1 MKTSA
6 LITAIVYES
15 KLIRRNWLF
24 YLFILGL
31 FAYTL
36 VFLIPWEIHSITW
49 EKIALASSL
58 PLQGIFFLNLFQSLI
73 ITFIACDI
81 PRKRH
86 KAETRETLYTRP
98 VGNGQLFF
106 AGFSGMLLPFLIA
119 DIIFLG
125 IILLINIVIPDSP
138 VNPGIYL
145 FYLLTHVLPSL
156 VFICGLSLLVNRLF
170 RHVLVSWVV
179 LVAFLTLSFLYLQ
192 EALHGALDFRGTLL
206 PDSFSGII
214 GFAHLQDYLLQ
225 RGLFLASGTGM
236 LFIAPLLARRL
247 PNTPGHASRFIV
259 PAVIFLACAACLGF
273 TYLENFSTRENN
285 RETYRQTF
293 LEHEKFPTA
302 RALTHDITYH
312 PRGNTFKATS
322 RMIVQ
327 NQKNMNLERVPL
339 FLNPGLEVLQMLA
352 NGQDV
357 PFTRDHQVI
366 LVDLPLA
373 RGDSVELTVEYG
385 GCIDEYIYQVNILN
399 EDFFAPI
406 SYVSWQNENHGKRTA
421 FLSDRYTLLLPEVMW
436 YPMTVA
442 PVALQP
448 AKETNFTAY
457 TLHVEKPEGMTVLSQ
472 GVPTEEGDYISFR
485 NLQNL
490 TGLSL
495 CIGDYRKRSFTTD
508 SLTVEFY
515 TYPGNDFYLTL
526 FDGWLE
532 EIAGYPDGEE
542 YLPRVL
548 QQCKENIEA
557 EQPNPYPFK
566 LLKFIE
572 TPLSFLHDTPFGDN
586 IQPELAF
593 FGERIAWAH
602 EKPGDFFYRNTG
614 ELSQQEYLL
623 YNMFPYFLNDIKF
636 GRIFSGYNRS
646 ITSDDYLGINLIFN
660 MMLHPQKSNLHQM
673 PERVY
678 RAAEMGTEG
687 LIRDRVSL
695 ESQLGINLKVSHLI
709 AHLTTLTTWDSL
721 QQYMREF
728 STLARFREISFDTFM
743 EGFKQRFGHD
753 IKPFMDEWYTTQALP
768 LLVLKDITY
777 HTTEDMQ
784 SLDFKVGNSRETEG
798 IVSIISYGWTP
809 SGEEFVKD
817 WRSFTVKPGEY
828 KRIIVHEDNNCSIEL
843 STNFSGCIP
852 NRKEF
857 GHNSFPVSPE
867 AIPAEGIIPLDKAE
881 FYPPGEIIVDNEDE
895 NFRLI
900 DSADNK
906 IKLADLVKQ
915 EDESKYH
922 NIITYNIK
930 TNTWDRPLLDESA
943 HGEYIH
949 STYTK
954 AVGTGKFKA
963 EWMAVLPEEGRYEIF
978 IHRPTPLPRGDG
990 LLSYSAN
997 EPGMKNYYT
1006 LYLPEGKEEIIL
1018 EVQEND
1024 PYWISLG
1031 TFTLPIGKSRIVL
1044 DDRGAAPSEDG
1055 QVQLIVADAVKWVKI
1070 K

>member
-406 SYVSWQNENHGKRTA
+406 SYVSWQNENYGKRTA

-436 YPMTVA
+436 YPTTVA

-472 GVPTEEGDYISFR
+472 GIPTEEGDYISFR

-495 CIGDYRKRSFTTD
+495 CIGDYHKRSFTTD

-515 TYPGNDFYLTL
+515 TYPGNDFYLSL

-542 YLPRVL
+542 YLPRVF
-548 QQCKENIEA
+548 QQCKDNIEA

-572 TPLSFLHDTPFGDN
+572 TPIPFLHDTPFGDN

-593 FGERIAWAH
+593 FGERIAWES
-602 EKPGDFFYRNTG
+602 EKPGDPRYWRSD
-614 ELSQQEYLL
+614 ESSLQECLL
-623 YNMFPYFLNDIKF
+623 LEAFPYFLNNIRF
-636 GRIFSGYNRS
+636 GRIFSDYNRS
-646 ITSDDYLGINLIFN
+646 ITSDDYLGIDIIFN
-660 MMLHPQKSNLHQM
+660 RILKPQENKLHLM
-673 PERVY
+673 PSRLKNV
-678 RAAEMGTEG
+678 AAKGMEG
-687 LIRDRVSL
+687 IIKDGLSMEYNI
-695 ESQLGINLKVSHLI
+695 GMPLKTSHLL

-728 STLARFREISFDTFM
+728 STLARFREISFDTFIG
-743 EGFKQRFGHD
+743 GFKQHFGQN
-753 IKPFMDEWYTTQALP
+753 IKPFIDEWYTTHDLP
-768 LLVLKDITY
+768 MLAIKDIT
-777 HTTEDMQ
+777 HHATEDMQ
-784 SLDFKVGNSRETEG
+784 FIDFKVGNSCDTEG
-798 IVSIISYGWTP
+798 IVSVISYGASP
-809 SGEEFVKD
+809 LGEKVITN
-817 WRSFTVKPGEY
+817 WRSFTIKPGEY
-828 KRIIVHEDNNCSIEL
+828 KRIVVHEDIRHALEL
-843 STNFSGCIP
+843 TTNFSGCLPDKIQ
-852 NRKEF
+852 F
-857 GHNSFPVSPE
+857 GIRPSSVSPE
-867 AIPAEGIIPLDKAE
+867 KVPAEGVTPLAQTD
-881 FYPPGEIIVDNEDE
+881 FYPPEEIIVDNEDE

-906 IKLADLVKQ
+906 LKLADLIKQ
-915 EDESKYH
+915 DDLE
-922 NIITYNIK
+922 YNTMFTINVK
-930 TNTWDRPLLDESA
+930 TNSWGIPVIAEDA
-943 HGEYIH
+943 HGEYVH
-949 STYTK
+949 SVFTK
-954 AVGTGKFKA
+954 ASGTGKFKA
-963 EWMAVLPEEGRYEIF
+963 EWSATLPKEGKYEIF
-978 IHRPTPLPRGDG
+978 IHRPQTYSYYDG
-990 LLSYSAN
+990 IYEYKVNA
-997 EPGMKNYYT
+997 PDAKNYYT
-1006 LYLPEGKEEIIL
+1006 LYLPEGKEEIVL
-1018 EVQEND
+1018 EVQENA

-1031 TFTLPIGKSRIVL
+1031 TFTLPVGKSRIVL